1 DLGRADVREYLYEKL
16 SKILRESKI
25 SYVKWDMN
33 RPMTEVWS
41 EVLDSKNQGEV
52 FHRYILG
59 LYELLE
65 KLTTEFPEILFESCA
80 SGGNRFDPG
89 MLYYMP
95 QTWTSDDTD
104 AVERIKIQYGTS
116 LCYPVSAMGAHVSAV
131 PNHQT
136 NRITSIKTRGNVA
149 FFGAF
154 GYELDLNKISDEEKA
169 IVKNQIEFFKENREL
184 IQFGDFYR
192 LVSPFEKKMNDA
204 AWMVVSK
211 DKKEAIV
218 AKYKILSQPNSGYE
232 SLLLQGLNEDYLYSV
247 QSLQVR
253 GKSYYGDELHSSGLI
268 FEEPSFNDLGNLQVE
283 GELDSL
289 IGDFKS
295 CLIKLKAV

>member
-1 DLGRADVREYLYEKL
+1 
-16 SKILRESKI
+16 
-25 SYVKWDMN
+25 
-33 RPMTEVWS
+33 
-41 EVLDSKNQGEV
+41 
-52 FHRYILG
+52 
-59 LYELLE
+59 
-65 KLTTEFPEILFESCA
+65 
-80 SGGNRFDPG
+80 
-89 MLYYMP
+89 
-95 QTWTSDDTD
+95 
-104 AVERIKIQYGTS
+104 
-116 LCYPVSAMGAHVSAV
+116 
-131 PNHQT
+131 
-136 NRITSIKTRGNVA
+136 
-149 FFGAF
+149 
-154 GYELDLNKISDEEKA
+154 
-169 IVKNQIEFFKENREL
+169 NREL

-192 LVSPFEKKMNDA
+192 LVSPFENKMNDA

-253 GKSYYGDELHSSGLI
+253 GESYYGDELHSSGLI